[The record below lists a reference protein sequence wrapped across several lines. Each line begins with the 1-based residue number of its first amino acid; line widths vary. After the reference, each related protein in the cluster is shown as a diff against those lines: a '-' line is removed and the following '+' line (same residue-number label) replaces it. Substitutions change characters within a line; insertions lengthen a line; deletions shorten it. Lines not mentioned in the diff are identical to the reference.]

1 MSVLLQLSED
11 PNIQPIF
18 GLILSL
24 FIAKEVDKPFIVCKV
39 YICNYFSEHL
49 QSYNVILTNNLMCC
63 CIENLNS
70 VHPTVCVKSNDL
82 YYIPK

>member
-11 PNIQPIF
+11 PYILPIF

-24 FIAKEVDKPFIVCKV
+24 FITQDNKPFIVCNV
-39 YICNYFSEHL
+39 FVCNFLNEHL
-49 QSYNVILTNNLMCC
+49 QSYNVTSTNKLVCC

-70 VHPTVCVKSNDL
+70 VHPTVCVKSNGL
-82 YYIPK
+82 CYIPK